1 MPVHLSAK
9 EIIDLQHKQLILSSF
24 RVAVYFFRSGLNG
37 IYPFS
42 FIHQIAIDLPALI
55 FHFRCTGLGNDLL
68 YSQDTGQPRRCHIA
82 PGQIPALIDTGPGGY
97 LLRVPCPEELD
108 IEIPEALLLIRRYF
122 PHKFSQRYLL
132 LLYLGKGLFP
142 GTHRIEDRFQ
152 CSKSDILRL
161 FRSHRLLKACQCLP
175 TQCLRLSGDLV
186 GDLRIPALKDILLF
200 LKKPGL
206 PVLFYLHH
214 RGGMVAD
221 HGHALRIRIDIDL
234 IRALVPEHPGPA
246 VGYALLR
253 QVAPDHSVPIG
264 L

>member
-1 MPVHLSAK
+1 M
-9 EIIDLQHKQLILSSF
+9 I
-24 RVAVYFFRSGLNG
+24 RGYFF
-37 IYPFS
+37 Y
-42 FIHQIAIDLPALI
+42 
-55 FHFRCTGLGNDLL
+55 
-68 YSQDTGQPRRCHIA
+68 
-82 PGQIPALIDTGPGGY
+82 
-97 LLRVPCPEELD
+97 
-108 IEIPEALLLIRRYF
+108 
-122 PHKFSQRYLL
+122 KFSQRPLL

-142 GTHRIEDRFQ
+142 GTHRIEDGFQ
-152 CSKSDILRL
+152 RPKGDILRL
-161 FRSHRLLKACQCLP
+161 FHSHRLLKASQRLP
-175 TQCLRLSGDLV
+175 TQCLHLPGDLV